1 MSQHYNSCCS
11 VKQVMHQS
19 IPAAPSHQIRQIRC
33 IMGNVEVVYTN
44 KSSKLSVLIIFSRA
58 SSRSQHMEPT
68 DNERAELKAD
78 DVEEEVKFSSDDKK
92 KEKRPSLP
100 RIIVGQFRSSFLL
113 AIFFKLLNDC
123 IMFVQPQ
130 LLRFVYSFF
139 Y

>member
-1 MSQHYNSCCS
+1 
-11 VKQVMHQS
+11 
-19 IPAAPSHQIRQIRC
+19 
-33 IMGNVEVVYTN
+33 
-44 KSSKLSVLIIFSRA
+44 
-58 SSRSQHMEPT
+58 MEPT

-113 AIFFKLLNDC
+113 AILFKLLNDC
-123 IMFVQPQ
+123 IQFVQPQ

-139 Y
+139 IIAMIRTCRHGC

>member
-1 MSQHYNSCCS
+1 MQNLGG
-11 VKQVMHQS
+11 
-19 IPAAPSHQIRQIRC
+19 RGEQIRC

-78 DVEEEVKFSSDDKK
+78 DVEEEVKFSSDGKK

-100 RIIVGQFRSSFLL
+100 RIIVEQFCSSFLL

-139 Y
+139 LL

>member
-1 MSQHYNSCCS
+1 
-11 VKQVMHQS
+11 MHQS
-19 IPAAPSHQIRQIRC
+19 IPATPSHRRVGQIRC
-33 IMGNVEVVYTN
+33 IMGNVEVAYTN

-130 LLRFVYSFF
+130 LLRFAVYSFF
-139 Y
+139 IIAMIRTCIVAN